1 MTSACWR
8 LCFGLALIGLPI
20 ASLAAGGQSA
30 RSSQPSTTWTPP
42 RAVDGH
48 PSLEGVW
55 ENNSATPLERP
66 PQFANKPMLTDGEL
80 ADLERRAKTMFSP
93 EAEATFGDAL
103 YLTLLANRTPA
114 RRCPSTRAR

>member
-30 RSSQPSTTWTPP
+30 RSSQPSTAWTPP

-80 ADLERRAKTMFSP
+80 ADLQRRAKTMFSP

-103 YLTLLANRTPA
+103 Y
-114 RRCPSTRAR
+114 